1 MVFPHLLCLLGI
13 MEARKLL
20 DPGTS
25 HQIDKSTK
33 ATTSLWTVKW
43 FTVKLD
49 HFTYSDTRSFQ
60 MKWLLNNTFYKPGG
74 PVFFYTGNEAE
85 IETSATSMGM
95 MWDLAP
101 RFKAAIIFAEHRFY
115 GETMPFGK
123 NSYTNIGNMGYLTS
137 EQTLADFA
145 ALLFAL
151 KVSESSFNLYLKRPA

>member
-1 MVFPHLLCLLGI
+1 

-123 NSYTNIGNMGYLTS
+123 NSYTVGHYKPIIST
-137 EQTLADFA
+137 
-145 ALLFAL
+145 
-151 KVSESSFNLYLKRPA
+151 